1 MSSRTLSHPAPTCF
15 QLGARESGHTLFHN
29 SRHHILH
36 FFFFS
41 KPAISLTEADQA
53 LLLSPN
59 VSRVG
64 GGVHRYVFFSQDV
77 DTVERGRLCGT
88 SLKYA
93 IYAQAVAPPN
103 AHNPHVLLCSSGRD
117 GSFLSLSD
125 ILFAWSFLLIVFYH
139 PAFFP
144 CW

>member
-1 MSSRTLSHPAPTCF
+1 MCVISLQKSLLTRGESLVKLSNSQRINFGVMSSRTLSHPAPTCF
-15 QLGARESGHTLFHN
+15 QSGVRESGHTLF
-29 SRHHILH
+29 SQFRVIIFFIF

-53 LLLSPN
+53 LLFSPN

-103 AHNPHVLLCSSGRD
+103 AHNPHVL
-117 GSFLSLSD
+117 F
-125 ILFAWSFLLIVFYH
+125 
-139 PAFFP
+139 
-144 CW
+144 

>member
-1 MSSRTLSHPAPTCF
+1 M
-15 QLGARESGHTLFHN
+15 
-29 SRHHILH
+29 
-36 FFFFS
+36 
-41 KPAISLTEADQA
+41 
-53 LLLSPN
+53 
-59 VSRVG
+59 
-64 GGVHRYVFFSQDV
+64 
-77 DTVERGRLCGT
+77 VERGQLCGT

-103 AHNPHVLLCSSGRD
+103 AHNPHVLFCVAVEETGV
-117 GSFLSLSD
+117 LSLSD